1 MREICIIGIGNEI
14 RGDDGVGPAVV
25 RELQKG
31 ALSQQAD
38 FFDLGGKL
46 FEIPDLARS
55 YPSAFIVDALPPAG
69 DPGTIT
75 FIPWHKRWKEPV
87 ARYSLHDLDLIWQ
100 MQMAGDD
107 AEKIWL
113 VGVEIASLEWGVCLS
128 PELNRKLPDI
138 IRTITRQIHSL
149 LEE

>member
-31 ALSQQAD
+31 TLSQQAD
-38 FFDLGGKL
+38 FFDLGSEL
-46 FEIPDLARS
+46 FEIPGLVRF
-55 YPSAFIVDALPPAG
+55 YPSAFIMDALPPAG
-69 DPGTIT
+69 NPGAIT
-75 FIPWHKRWKEPV
+75 FIPWQKRWKEPV
-87 ARYSLHDLDLIWQ
+87 AWYSLHDLDLIWQ
-100 MQMAGDD
+100 MQTAGDD

-138 IRTITRQIHSL
+138 TRTITCQIHSL
-149 LEE
+149 LEK